1 MSASGTSKRLTPSRI
16 TAMKGGTPIV
26 CLTAYTTPMARLLD
40 AHCDLLLVGD
50 SLGMVLYGMETTTAV
65 TLEMMIAHGKAVM
78 RGVEKACVVV
88 DMPFGTYQES
98 KEVAFRNAVRVAVA
112 LG

>member
-65 TLEMMIAHGKAVM
+65 TPSPKSGCGTPMTALSTTPSSRSISLSTS
-78 RGVEKACVVV
+78 
-88 DMPFGTYQES
+88 FG
-98 KEVAFRNAVRVAVA
+98 
-112 LG
+112 